1 MADSVKYIF
10 KTLIKVPC
18 IILVCYMILNAFMF
32 VYSYFKV
39 LGLSYVV
46 MQTAV
51 ENNYLP
57 NDQLAMLDDYAKSLA
72 YNKSL
77 AKGSVLSHCRVV
89 PGKLTVTEAATGG
102 WGDGN
107 SPWTAGWEPKSDG
120 SARIRHQYGASVT
133 CGVVAKLDF
142 IWPLDTRE
150 VLDNPDD
157 QYLGWNS
164 TGTFGGFADD
174 SALESRRADKGD
186 GTSANRNNVVIMFTV
201 PGLKYYPDL
210 MYGE

>member
-57 NDQLAMLDDYAKSLA
+57 NDQLAMLDDYAQ
-72 YNKSL
+72 SL
-77 AKGSVLSHCRVV
+77 AKGSVLSHCSVV
-89 PGKLTVTEAATGG
+89 PGKLAVTEAATGG

-164 TGTFGGFADD
+164 TGTFGGFADE
-174 SALESRRADKGD
+174 SALKSRRADKGD

>member
-18 IILVCYMILNAFMF
+18 IILVCYMVLNAFMF

-57 NDQLAMLDDYAKSLA
+57 NDQLAMLDNYA
-72 YNKSL
+72 NSL
-77 AKGSVLSHCRVV
+77 AKGSVLSHCKVV
-89 PGKLTVTEAATGG
+89 PGKLTTTEAATGG

-157 QYLGWNS
+157 QYLGWNG